1 MAYIFKAFI
10 FFLLINLFFVSKF
23 QIITNPMEIIEE
35 SDIDDYVIALNSYS
49 VILDE
54 SKDEL
59 IIQKDPNQIIYE
71 GKSYFLCPSFFL
83 CSDQSNI
90 SFLFAENN
98 YYNKTP
104 NICNDHSINSLSII
118 TNLPSEIQYYGFI
131 REKYYA
137 SYSPGTY
144 SLSTIKNNEII
155 IYGKQGD
162 NLYFKYIEDNKT
174 YTLEIDNIKDIIS
187 CKLIDSARYVCAY
200 FINNAIKVDILVLNY
215 NPFYGIRLSI
225 QKTIQLNEF
234 TDFDNLIL
242 YDVVNYASYKL
253 LCASKKE
260 TKGTKCTGIYV
271 TCEYNYYNLDP
282 FTTELSYQELEDG
295 YLVSLYQN
303 HECYI
308 TGFNS
313 EFLLCCGDINIIKCY
328 RNSKIDFNT
337 INVFTIDLIGT
348 ITNIIISN
356 NSDHAL
362 ISYKNDTSNKNYLY
376 KYYIYPPKCENK
388 TFEITTFGSLEINL
402 TKIFEKKT
410 NTKYYLKFNNLA
422 SDYGIIK
429 IGKEEI
435 NSTDSIVELKPEMD
449 YFYFTSNNYNITNNY
464 DIVYNISIKE
474 TYSAVC
480 KITLKI
486 NACYQSCKN
495 CFENIDSS
503 TDENHNCIDCK
514 EEENY
519 FHYSEEE
526 NNCYNE
532 EQIKQKFNH
541 YYFDSQGR
549 FFQKCNLACKTCN
562 GPSENNCLT
571 CENYLLYAYNGNCI
585 PECPN
590 KTFETTD
597 IEGNKI
603 CKDCYPNCATC
614 QELGTHANMSCLSCS
629 NNQIK
634 YEKNCFE
641 ISDNIVKSFHNP
653 EDYNEIT
660 SCQEL
665 YGKYII
671 ENTNECIDEL
681 KIGYFVSNEQTGI
694 LSPCHPDCKT
704 CSRNFTDSNT
714 NCDSCS
720 NETLIVLE
728 GKCVENFSEG
738 YFQNDTHS
746 LKFSYNLILT
756 DTGDY
761 VSECPNGTYL
771 FNGNFTCLKYCPSNY
786 EINEEQNACIIKSY
800 AQTSSDEFKN
810 QILTNITAFVNSS
823 ALINGS
829 DFIAVILSSD
839 EMDPKDQLKKGI
851 SAVELGN
858 CTKEIKEYYNISKN
872 ESLIILN
879 MESKRNETKINEE
892 NNRNDN
898 SFDVGKNSQIEI
910 YDNTGRKLNLSV
922 CKENIKIMKYIGDLK
937 EELNIE
943 SAMSFADS
951 GIDVFNARDEF
962 FNNIC
967 HEYNNKDGKDII
979 IDDRRTDIYKNVS
992 FCEQGCTYK
1001 GMDYELMIAN
1011 CICDSSIMQAN
1022 NENNIAS
1029 NDNKEEKLN
1038 FKTLKNSFLESL
1050 FDFNFNVINC
1060 YNLVFNLKFLKGNI
1074 GFYSM
1079 MTLFI
1084 SQLICFFIYLS
1095 KKLKSLK
1102 KYLLLFN
1109 NSNPKTSLSFP
1120 PKKYNNSK
1128 TIQFNNNN
1136 QEKKLVKNSKKNFK
1150 NQKEKNKLF
1159 TIEEETNNECNT
1171 KRKICFMDDENNL

>member
-1 MAYIFKAFI
+1 M
-10 FFLLINLFFVSKF
+10 
-23 QIITNPMEIIEE
+23 
-35 SDIDDYVIALNSYS
+35 
-49 VILDE
+49 
-54 SKDEL
+54 
-59 IIQKDPNQIIYE
+59 
-71 GKSYFLCPSFFL
+71 
-83 CSDQSNI
+83 
-90 SFLFAENN
+90 
-98 YYNKTP
+98 
-104 NICNDHSINSLSII
+104 
-118 TNLPSEIQYYGFI
+118 
-131 REKYYA
+131 
-137 SYSPGTY
+137 
-144 SLSTIKNNEII
+144 
-155 IYGKQGD
+155 
-162 NLYFKYIEDNKT
+162 
-174 YTLEIDNIKDIIS
+174 
-187 CKLIDSARYVCAY
+187 
-200 FINNAIKVDILVLNY
+200 
-215 NPFYGIRLSI
+215 
-225 QKTIQLNEF
+225 
-234 TDFDNLIL
+234 
-242 YDVVNYASYKL
+242 
-253 LCASKKE
+253 
-260 TKGTKCTGIYV
+260 
-271 TCEYNYYNLDP
+271 
-282 FTTELSYQELEDG
+282 
-295 YLVSLYQN
+295 
-303 HECYI
+303 
-308 TGFNS
+308 
-313 EFLLCCGDINIIKCY
+313 
-328 RNSKIDFNT
+328 
-337 INVFTIDLIGT
+337 
-348 ITNIIISN
+348 
-356 NSDHAL
+356 
-362 ISYKNDTSNKNYLY
+362 
-376 KYYIYPPKCENK
+376 
-388 TFEITTFGSLEINL
+388 
-402 TKIFEKKT
+402 
-410 NTKYYLKFNNLA
+410 A

-435 NSTDSIVELKPEMD
+435 NSTDYILEIQPEMD

-514 EEENY
+514 EKENY

-532 EQIKQKFNH
+532 QEMKQKFNH

-549 FFQKCNLACKTCN
+549 LFQKCNLACKTCN
-562 GPSENNCLT
+562 GPSENNCLS

-603 CKDCYPNCATC
+603 CTDCYPNCATC
-614 QELGTHANMSCLSCS
+614 QELGTHANMSCSSCS

-641 ISDNIVKSFHNP
+641 ISDNIIKSFHNS

-660 SCQEL
+660 SCREL

-671 ENTNECIDEL
+671 ENTNECIDEQ

-728 GKCVENFSEG
+728 GKCVENYSEG
-738 YFQNDTHS
+738 YFQNDTYS

-761 VSECPNGTYL
+761 ISECPNGTYL

-829 DFIAVILSSD
+829 DFIAVILSSH
-839 EMDPKDQLKKGI
+839 EMDPKEQLKKGI
-851 SAVELGN
+851 SAVDLGN

-910 YDNTGRKLNLSV
+910 YDNAGRKLNLSV

-937 EELNIE
+937 KELNIE
-943 SAMSFADS
+943 SAISFADS
-951 GIDVFNARDEF
+951 GIDVFNASDDF

-1011 CICDSSIMQAN
+1011 CICDSSIMKPN
-1022 NENNIAS
+1022 DEDNIAS
-1029 NDNKEEKLN
+1029 NDNNKEEKLN
-1038 FKTLKNSFLESL
+1038 FKSLKNSFLESL
-1050 FDFNFNVINC
+1050 FDFNFDVINC
-1060 YNLVFNLKFLKGNI
+1060 YNLVFNLKFLKSNI

-1084 SQLICFFIYLS
+1084 IQLICFFIYLF

-1171 KRKICFMDDENNL
+1171 KRKICFMDDENNLENNFNTNNKDLLNLKIPSENNLEKKKGKKGKKLIFTNNFISSAKLEIPILNIQNKKQKKLDKSKGENIYSKKPTKEIKFGSKINNDKIHNFKKNNIIELKKNKKKNISNRIKSKNNEKNVRHNLETNEGKKKLKNDKELFNLYKLDEDLQDMDYEQAILYDKRSYLRIYWAFLVDTQIILGTFCTKSYLNLFIFKLSFLTCTFQISFFLNAFFYSDEYISDAYHNNGVLDFVSGLPKSIYSLVATLITTFLLGMLSNSKSELKQLIREKRQNKNYMNLINIKLRKLRIKLIVYFILVFSLGLLFLYYVSSFCSVYRNSQKYWFIGCLESFGMDSIVAIIVCIFLSLFRYIAIKRRIKCFYCLANLISTFL